1 MNERAVDVEPSL
13 LPHEEAA
20 KVEEPGDG
28 ALHDPAV
35 PIASQFPPVL
45 PAAPLPGLQVR
56 HDQVDPAAPEPLPER
71 ARVVAPVR
79 HDPLRLHARTARP
92 STWDRDLGEDAL
104 GEADLGHRGSFQA
117 NSER

>member
-1 MNERAVDVEPSL
+1 MNEGTVDVEPSFV
-13 LPHEEAA
+13 PHEQAA
-20 KVEEPGDG
+20 EVEQPGDS

-35 PIASQFPPVL
+35 PVASQLPPILPPAL
-45 PAAPLPGLQVR
+45 PALQVR
-56 HDQVDPAAPEPLPER
+56 HDQVDPAAPEPLPEGTG
-71 ARVVAPVR
+71 VIAPVR

-92 STWDRDLGEDAL
+92 SPRDGDLGEDAL